1 MGQLDETLLKL
12 RKKYGAAIVKGSD
25 IRSLELERVS
35 TGSLALDLETGGGFP
50 FGRIVELFGREG
62 SGKTA
67 VAIKVAANVQ
77 QLGRPVVWIDVEGA
91 FDGEWA
97 ALLGLKLEDLTLAKP
112 QTGEEA
118 GEILEAVVRSGE
130 CGLVVLDSVG
140 ALMPALEQEKSMAE
154 EPEKIGG
161 IAMLMTRL
169 CHRVGSS
176 LNTYDAEG
184 GWNNCLVLLLNQVR
198 EDLKIRY
205 GNPEIAPGGHALRH
219 AASIIIRLNRGEW
232 IEDTLPG
239 GEKVKIGH
247 AIRFRTEKNKTFSPF
262 RESQFNFYFSGPL
275 KGQID
280 TVEEVLR
287 YGQLRGVVAVEGRTF
302 RYDNVKAVGR
312 DNFLTVLRQDSRLAE
327 SIRSEVLRVSIHRQG
342 GEAR

>member
-12 RKKYGAAIVKGSD
+12 RKKYGPAIVRGSD
-25 IRSLELERVS
+25 IRSIELERVS

-50 FGRIVELFGREG
+50 FGRIVELFGKEG

-67 VAIKVAANVQ
+67 VALKVAANVQ
-77 QLGRPVVWIDVEGA
+77 QLGRPVVWIDAEGA
-91 FDGEWA
+91 FDGQWA
-97 ALLGLKLEDLTLAKP
+97 ALLGVRLEELTLAKP

-154 EPEKIGG
+154 EPEKVGA

-169 CHRVGSS
+169 CHRLGSS
-176 LNTYDAEG
+176 LNTYDADG

-232 IEDTLPG
+232 IEETLPG

-262 RESQFNFYFSGPL
+262 RESQFDFHFAGPL
-275 KGQID
+275 KGQVD
-280 TVEEVLR
+280 SVEEVLR
-287 YGQLRGVVAVEGRTF
+287 YGQLRGVITVEGRTF
-302 RYDNVKAVGR
+302 HYADIKTVGR
-312 DNFLTVLRQDSRLAE
+312 DNFLSILRQDTRLVE
-327 SIRSEVLRVSIHRQG
+327 KLRSELVRLSTHREG
-342 GEAR
+342 